1 MADLTTLAHVKEWL
15 GITDT
20 SQDALLS
27 RLISSASQDFLNE
40 INRPDLVPE
49 AEYVEHLFRAQDFAP
64 SNAYDSYRWNRG
76 YRQIFLKHYPVNS
89 ITTLTSNGDALTLE
103 SNPGDPQSGSGY
115 WFDSTLDPE
124 NRQSIFLLADSGVWY
139 PGTWPGWS
147 YLPDIVVTY
156 EAGYDDVPPAI
167 EQAVIELVAFKRGES
182 QLQSQNQ
189 SGGAVTIGTY
199 TEHGGTV
206 EMTLAALEANM
217 PVSVQRVI
225 DQYRRSV
232 I

>member
-20 SQDALLS
+20 SQDAMLS

-49 AEYVEHLFRAQDFAP
+49 TEYTEHLFRPQDFACNP
-64 SNAYDSYRWNRG
+64 RNVYYWNRG
-76 YRQIFLKHYPVNS
+76 YQQIFLKHYPVNS
-89 ITTLTSNGDALTLE
+89 VTTLTSNGEALTLV
-103 SNPGDPQSGSGY
+103 SDPGDPQSGSGY
-115 WFDSTLDPE
+115 WFDDTLEPE
-124 NRQSIFLLADSGVWY
+124 NRQSVFLLADLGVWY
-139 PGTWPGWS
+139 PGGWPAF
-147 YLPDIVVTY
+147 LPDIVITY

-182 QLQSQNQ
+182 QLQSATQT
-189 SGGAVTIGTY
+189 GGAVTIGTY
-199 TEHGGTV
+199 SEQGGSI
-206 EMTLAALEANM
+206 EMTLAALEASL
-217 PVSVQRVI
+217 PVSVQRVV
-225 DQYRRSV
+225 DQYRRAV